1 MKTKLLFVNGHLK
14 IGGVEKA
21 LVDLLSSIDYSRY
34 DVDLLLLEGEG
45 DYISLLPPQVR
56 VLHKDTRQL
65 DGPFLSVLLR
75 NLAKLRIGNCL
86 YRIIQSLSKSF
97 GRRYLRLLSCLLPC
111 KKKYDVAIAFR
122 PGHSA
127 EIAAYAIKADKKFI
141 WWHHGVVPDK
151 AYQIHKLGE
160 LFRVFDKVVTVSDGC
175 RGMLKDCFHLPDDKL
190 AVIPNIVD
198 DRKLEFM
205 SEDDDPFGDDHR
217 FRIVTV
223 SRFSPEK
230 HLVDAVDAAAML
242 VGKLDFVWYF
252 IGDGNEYAMLAQR
265 VRDMDLSNYVVL
277 PGQSANPY
285 PYVRYSDLMVHP
297 SPVES
302 LCLSVLE
309 AMSLRIPC
317 VVVRSLGPESYM
329 ASGDKG
335 ILTSSGPDSIS
346 QGILDFVG
354 MDMTEKKAM
363 IANAADMVKNRFSP
377 DVVINSFE
385 ALINGD

>member
-45 DYISLLPPQVR
+45 DYISLLPPQVH

-151 AYQIHKLGE
+151 TYQIHKLGE
-160 LFRVFDKVVTVSDGC
+160 LFRVFDKAVTVSDGC

-198 DRKLEFM
+198 DGKLKVMAEG
-205 SEDDDPFGDDHR
+205 DDPFGDDHR
-217 FRIVTV
+217 FFALCYRATMT
-223 SRFSPEK
+223 SLLMDSMYDLPNDDSQDKQEK
-230 HLVDAVDAAAML
+230 ITSTSFFIRLMRCIQVKNPDAAVYVLAEL
-242 VGKLDFVWYF
+242 RGFFQDNRIY
-252 IGDGNEYAMLAQR
+252 GNEFLSLAEANEKMLFAEA
-265 VRDMDLSNYVVL
+265 
-277 PGQSANPY
+277 PGDY
-285 PYVRYSDLMVHP
+285 YSYQ
-297 SPVES
+297 
-302 LCLSVLE
+302 
-309 AMSLRIPC
+309 A
-317 VVVRSLGPESYM
+317 
-329 ASGDKG
+329 
-335 ILTSSGPDSIS
+335 
-346 QGILDFVG
+346 
-354 MDMTEKKAM
+354 
-363 IANAADMVKNRFSP
+363 
-377 DVVINSFE
+377 
-385 ALINGD
+385 